1 MGNPH
6 ITHLEDSKW
15 TDKVFT
21 GDSDKNTA
29 ALNFFARQRELATQ
43 NDRYK
48 GRQTTVDPTV
58 TERLFRNEYKK
69 GLLARQSDKSTLE
82 DKVSFIKVKDARKAF
97 RRRYASRTNIEQL
110 FNQYDADSK
119 GYINAY
125 DLLAQGQ
132 KIGLGLSL
140 NESLALVQSAKDQKS
155 GDMQLNK
162 EEFEKLIFSQDEKL
176 DIDLKQLKPL
186 DSVVQVPSSSQFEQP
201 SGSVRIQNQWKYY
214 LQKSLKNITNDMLT
228 GDPDRNY

>member
-1 MGNPH
+1 MVKIGAPKM
-6 ITHLEDSKW
+6 THLEDVKW
-15 TDKVFT
+15 TDKVYT

-29 ALNFFARQRELATQ
+29 ALNFFARQREMETK

-69 GLLARQSDKSTLE
+69 GLLARQRDPSTLE
-82 DKVSFIKVKDARKAF
+82 DKVSFVKVKDARKAF

-110 FNQYDADSK
+110 FSQYDADSK
-119 GYINAY
+119 GYVNAY

-162 EEFEKLIFSQDEKL
+162 DEFEKLIFSNDEKL
-176 DIDLKQLKPL
+176 DIDL
-186 DSVVQVPSSSQFEQP
+186 S
-201 SGSVRIQNQWKYY
+201 
-214 LQKSLKNITNDMLT
+214 
-228 GDPDRNY
+228 

>member
-1 MGNPH
+1 MVKIGNPTM
-6 ITHLEDSKW
+6 THLEDAKW

-21 GDSDKNTA
+21 GDNDKNTA
-29 ALNFFARQRELATQ
+29 ALNFFARQREQATQ

-69 GLLARQSDKSTLE
+69 GLIARQSDQTTLE
-82 DKVSFIKVKDARKAF
+82 NKVSVIKVKDARKAF

-125 DLLAQGQ
+125 DILAQGQ

-140 NESLALVQSAKDQKS
+140 NESLALVQSAKDQKA
-155 GDMQLNK
+155 GEMQLNK
-162 EEFEKLIFSQDEKL
+162 DEFEKLIFSQDEKL
-176 DIDLKQLKPL
+176 EIDLTKLRPL
-186 DSVVQVPSSSQFEQP
+186 DNAVQMPSSS
-201 SGSVRIQNQWKYY
+201 
-214 LQKSLKNITNDMLT
+214 
-228 GDPDRNY
+228 